1 MRRLE
6 SCISVK
12 KWKIN
17 ENHAFLGGP
26 LRICGTLMEP
36 ATPMHFGAWFWAKD
50 IKESL
55 KKHETNV
62 FILMVEIN
70 TLEVI
75 GVGRGSPL
83 GHFLFFEYVFR
94 NLNPKPSDPIRRCNA
109 TFLQLQALHSAT
121 HDGCACSVV
130 GVLAVSMSCGPE
142 LECHGAANRYF
153 CDRALT

>member
-1 MRRLE
+1 
-6 SCISVK
+6 
-12 KWKIN
+12 
-17 ENHAFLGGP
+17 
-26 LRICGTLMEP
+26 
-36 ATPMHFGAWFWAKD
+36 MHFGAWFWAKD

-55 KKHETNV
+55 KKHEKNL

-109 TFLQLQALHSAT
+109 TFLQLQALYSAT

-153 CDRALT
+153 CDRALTYTDFFIPLDWFWAEKNRKRARAWRWRATSLDL